1 MGVHNR
7 LRHPFRHPHN
17 MTTTMRNPIHGVLKA
32 LAMLPAI
39 LLAVTP
45 IARAADD
52 VKTATVHREAEIAR
66 EKPADDAKPG
76 EPVRERILAEIQ
88 DGEIELVV
96 DPKLAETKV
105 TAEFTVDGE
114 DAKDVERRE
123 QLVRVYAERAA
134 DGTIVV
140 QAMFPGKPMKRD
152 RVKAVILTPGTG
164 DSMVKSVNGAIRVR
178 GTSGSLRVA
187 TKNGAI
193 KVSEHTGSVDATA
206 QNGSIEIAL
215 ATDGVRATS
224 TNGTVRVSLSDGNDH
239 PLEIE
244 SKAGA
249 VELELGSAF
258 DGALRITT
266 VSGSITLDDPSKRAR
281 TPEIGDHSLTV
292 EFGAAAGQSH
302 IETTAGSVVVRL
314 RAP

>member
-7 LRHPFRHPHN
+7 LRHPFRHSHN
-17 MTTTMRNPIHGVLKA
+17 MTTTMRNPIHGVLKT

-39 LLAVTP
+39 LLVVTP
-45 IARAADD
+45 IARAANE
-52 VKTATVHREAEIAR
+52 VKTATAHREAEIAR
-66 EKPADDAKPG
+66 EKPADNAKSG
-76 EPVRERILAEIQ
+76 EPAQERILAEIQ

-96 DPKLAETKV
+96 DPKLDETKV

-123 QLVRVYAERAA
+123 QLVRVYAERTA

-187 TKNGAI
+187 TKNGSI

-206 QNGSIEIAL
+206 QNGAIEIVL

-224 TNGTVRVSLSDGNDH
+224 TNGSVRVSLAEGNDH
-239 PLEIE
+239 PFEIE
-244 SKAGA
+244 SKTGA
-249 VELELGSAF
+249 VDLELPATF
-258 DGALRITT
+258 DGAVRVTT
-266 VSGSITLDDPSKRAR
+266 ISGAITLDDPVKRAR
-281 TPEIGDHSLTV
+281 TPEIGDHSLTA
-292 EFGAAAGQSH
+292 EFGAGVGQSS
-302 IETTAGSVVVRL
+302 IETTAGSVVVHS
-314 RAP
+314 RAQ

>member
-1 MGVHNR
+1 M
-7 LRHPFRHPHN
+7 P
-17 MTTTMRNPIHGVLKA
+17 TTMRNPIHGVLKA

-39 LLAVTP
+39 LLVATP
-45 IARAADD
+45 SVRADD
-52 VKTATVHREAEIAR
+52 EVKAATVHREAEIAL
-66 EKPADDAKPG
+66 EKPAADAKPG
-76 EPVRERILAEIQ
+76 DPVRERILAEIQ

-178 GTSGSLRVA
+178 GTSGSLRAA
-187 TKNGAI
+187 TKNGSI

-206 QNGSIEIAL
+206 QNGSIDVAL

-224 TNGTVRVSLSDGNDH
+224 TNGAVRVSLADGNDH
-239 PLEIE
+239 PFEIE
-244 SKAGA
+244 SKAGT
-249 VELELGSAF
+249 VELELSSAF
-258 DGALRITT
+258 DGMLRVTT
-266 VSGSITLDDPSKRAR
+266 VSGSITLDDPARRAR

-314 RAP
+314 RAQ

>member
-1 MGVHNR
+1 
-7 LRHPFRHPHN
+7 

-140 QAMFPGKPMKRD
+140 HAMFPGKPMKRD

-302 IETTAGSVVVRL
+302 IGTTAGSVVVRL

>member
-1 MGVHNR
+1 
-7 LRHPFRHPHN
+7 

-32 LAMLPAI
+32 PAILFAI

-45 IARAADD
+45 SARASDD

-66 EKPADDAKPG
+66 EKPAADAKPG

-96 DPKLAETKV
+96 DPKLDETTV
-105 TAEFTVDGE
+105 TAEFIVDGE

-140 QAMFPGKPMKRD
+140 QALFPGKPMKRD

-224 TNGTVRVSLSDGNDH
+224 TNGGVRVSLADGNDH

-249 VELELGSAF
+249 VELELGSTF
-258 DGALRITT
+258 DGALRVTT